1 MSQDPTD
8 PSRRQ
13 FLATSTV
20 LGAAGALWSALPFT
34 SSAHAAISGDPMSAD
49 LILFNGRLHT
59 VDREKPQASA
69 VAIKD
74 GKFIAVG
81 NDAEAMAHKG
91 SSTQIIDL
99 KQRTVIPGLNDSHLH
114 LIRGG
119 LNYNLEL
126 RWEGVPSLA
135 DALRMLKDQ
144 AERTPTPQ
152 WVRVVGGWN
161 EFQFAEKRLPTLDE
175 INQAAPDTPVF
186 ILHLYDRALLN
197 RAALRAVGYTK
208 DTPNPPGGEIQ
219 RDKFGNPTGMLIARP
234 NAAILYATLAKGP
247 KLPLEYQ
254 VNSTRQFMRE
264 LNRLGL
270 TSAID
275 AGGGYQ
281 NYPDDYQ
288 VIQELADNGQLTVRI
303 AYNLFTQ
310 KPKEELADFKNWTQK
325 VKPGDGNDFL
335 RHNGAGEML
344 VFSAADFEDFL
355 EPRPDLPQTMEQ
367 ELEPVVRHLV
377 EQRWP
382 FRLHATYDESI
393 SRMLDVFEKVNR
405 DIPFNGLPWFFDH
418 CETIT
423 PKNIERVR
431 ALGGGIAIQD
441 RMAFQG
447 EYFVERYGAKAAEAT
462 PPIKRMLAE
471 GVPVGAGTDATRVS
485 SYNPWTSLYWMVS
498 GKTVGGLEL
507 YPDGGL
513 SRDVALQ
520 LFTHGSAW
528 FSSEQGKKGQIKV
541 GQLADLA
548 ALSADFF
555 SVEEEAI
562 KWIESVLT
570 VVDGK
575 VVYGAGD
582 FEKLG
587 PAQIPVVPEWSPVV
601 KVPGHWRAGAPLA
614 AAVHQCVGPCGVH
627 AHSHEKARHSS
638 VPVSDF
644 QGFWGALGC
653 SCFAF

>member
-1 MSQDPTD
+1 
-8 PSRRQ
+8 
-13 FLATSTV
+13 
-20 LGAAGALWSALPFT
+20 
-34 SSAHAAISGDPMSAD
+34 MSAD
-49 LILFNGRLHT
+49 LILFNGQFHT
-59 VDREKPQASA
+59 VDREKPLASA

-74 GKFIAVG
+74 GRFVAVG
-81 NDAEAMAHKG
+81 NDAEAMALKG
-91 SSTQIIDL
+91 SATQVVDM
-99 KQRTVIPGLNDSHLH
+99 KGRCVIPGLNDSHLH

-144 AERTPTPQ
+144 ADRTPTPQ

-161 EFQFAEKRLPTLDE
+161 EFQFAEKRMPTLEE

-197 RAALRAVGYTK
+197 RAALRVAGYTR
-208 DTPNPPGGEIQ
+208 DTPNPPGGEIV
-219 RDKFGNPTGMLIARP
+219 RDSNGNPTGMLVARP
-234 NAAILYATLAKGP
+234 NAMILYSTLAKGP

-264 LNRLGL
+264 LNHLGL

-275 AGGGYQ
+275 AGGGFQ

-288 VIQELADNGQLTVRI
+288 VIEQLAKDDQLTVRI

-310 KPKEELADFKNWTQK
+310 KPKEELTDFQNWTGS
-325 VKPGDGNDFL
+325 VKLHQGDDYL

-382 FRLHATYDESI
+382 FRLHATYNESI

-418 CETIT
+418 AETIT
-423 PKNIERVR
+423 PQNIERVK

-447 EYFVERYGAKAAEAT
+447 EYFVDRYGKQAAEAT

-498 GKTVGGLEL
+498 GRTVGGLAL
-507 YPDGGL
+507 YEEGL
-513 SRDVALQ
+513 PRSTALE

-528 FSSEQGKKGQIKV
+528 FSSEQGKKGQIRV

-562 KWIESVLT
+562 KWIESVMT
-570 VVDGK
+570 VVGGK
-575 VVYGAGD
+575 IVYAAGD
-582 FEKLG
+582 FEDLG
-587 PAQIPVVPEWSPVV
+587 PRSIPVLPDWSPVV
-601 KVPGHWRAGAPLA
+601 KVPGHWRPNSPLQA
-614 AAVHQCVGPCGVH
+614 QVHQCSGPCAVH
-627 AHSHEKARHSS
+627 THSHEKARMSNA
-638 VPVSDF
+638 PVSDF
-644 QGFWGALGC
+644 AGFWGAFGC